1 MSTEWDSLI
10 LGDNELITLL
20 VQRLRTLRK
29 WPVLCRV
36 GRWTLLTHSLMLVE
50 LIEYGRAARTAEE
63 RRQSAE
69 GLHFFRF
76 YSYLPLFW
84 KLWRNRSRE
93 GGTEIGKIFPKVW
106 EKLSNSSCRGIFL
119 VLFDCCPCD
128 YYTCCLV
135 IVRFRL
141 LRQVPGILFQLRSG
155 KSSHC
160 LRSAGNWRK
169 HCLPSLFRQ
178 TDRDTI

>member
-76 YSYLPLFW
+76 YSYLPL
-84 KLWRNRSRE
+84 LGNSEEIGRGRE
-93 GGTEIGKIFPKVW
+93 GRKSGR
-106 EKLSNSSCRGIFL
+106 N
-119 VLFDCCPCD
+119 
-128 YYTCCLV
+128 
-135 IVRFRL
+135 
-141 LRQVPGILFQLRSG
+141 FQKSG
-155 KSSHC
+155 KSYRIHRVGEYLYC
-160 LRSAGNWRK
+160 LTVVCAIIIPAFWLSCVSGCCVK
-169 HCLPSLFRQ
+169 CLDFGQRNPVTACVLPEIEDSTVCHLVSGRL
-178 TDRDTI
+178 TVI